1 MLWIWPRHDPIKLA
15 CCRDHADGGKRCA
28 RTPAKPCAT
37 SHASAELSTRQPD
50 SPDVTAAVP
59 DRPPAQLPRSPEPT
73 NPSCFQWQQSFST
86 PTTGMPAQT
95 HSGGATVALG
105 SATTSGSSFLGALNS
120 DADRA
125 DGTDVDHFAM
135 RQHYPGVTKAT
146 MHHASGMLGLL
157 SGREHALTAFSLTAN
172 RSWPCPKSV
181 DAAR

>member
-1 MLWIWPRHDPIKLA
+1 
-15 CCRDHADGGKRCA
+15 
-28 RTPAKPCAT
+28 
-37 SHASAELSTRQPD
+37 
-50 SPDVTAAVP
+50 
-59 DRPPAQLPRSPEPT
+59 
-73 NPSCFQWQQSFST
+73 
-86 PTTGMPAQT
+86 
-95 HSGGATVALG
+95 VALV

-172 RSWPCPKSV
+172 RSWPCPESV